1 MPRRKEKAEKKVE
14 NKKEFAFYPTLPTI
28 AFVAILFAS
37 LIYYLSNYLSKV
49 YFIAG
54 IGVITIIYL
63 VMSYLRYYP
72 LYKIIVY
79 EEQ

>member
-1 MPRRKEKAEKKVE
+1 MSRKKDKS
-14 NKKEFAFYPTLPTI
+14 KEFAFYPTLPTI
-28 AFVAILFAS
+28 AFVAILFAA
-37 LIYYLSNYLSKV
+37 LIYYLSHDLAKAE
-49 YFIAG
+49 FIAA

-79 EEQ
+79 EE

>member
-1 MPRRKEKAEKKVE
+1 MGRKKDT
-14 NKKEFAFYPTLPTI
+14 KKEFAFYPTLPTI
-28 AFVAILFAS
+28 AFVAILFAA
-37 LIYYLSNYLSKV
+37 LIYYLSNDLAKAE
-49 YFIAG
+49 FIAA